1 MKLNL
6 HALIRRYWFVQFAKT
21 KAAYLGP
28 VDIVTTKNSSYY
40 VHKLSL
46 LEEDRSGGSV
56 FRVRNFA
63 MAYTYNENP
72 VIELKPIGEG
82 LYRSTDLIYISYDA
96 EELFA
101 YPKRK
106 GLIAV
111 VPYEHLAVPYP
122 PEDAA
127 VVFARHEKG
136 GISEALVCGHAYRA
150 NALYPKKYMELLP
163 NPRPVVF
170 YVYYRYRKGS
180 VLTLYD
186 KQNNKPFGL
195 SQHFPGSRWAE
206 AKSLSELLYH
216 VNRGLGLDLPQRNLD
231 RYFTAL
237 AVKAYANATE

>member
-21 KAAYLGP
+21 RAAYLGP
-28 VDIVTTKNSSYY
+28 VDIVTTKNFSYY

-46 LEEDRSGGSV
+46 LEEGRKGGSV
-56 FRVRNFA
+56 FRVKNFA
-63 MAYTYNENP
+63 MAYTYRENP
-72 VIELKPIGEG
+72 VIELEPIGEG
-82 LYRSTDLIYISYDA
+82 LYRSTDLINISYDA
-96 EELFA
+96 NELFA
-101 YPKRK
+101 YLERK

-111 VPYEHLAVPYP
+111 VPHELLAVPYP

-127 VVFARHEKG
+127 VMFAQR
-136 GISEALVCGHAYRA
+136 SEALVCGHAYCA

-186 KQNNKPFGL
+186 KQNNILFGL
-195 SQHFPGSRWAE
+195 SQYFPGCRWVQ
-206 AKSLSELLYH
+206 AKSLSELLYY